1 MKPITLT
8 GKDNNFDF
16 IRFVA
21 ALLVIVNHSYYLLPV
36 VEDPLL
42 TFTSDRYNIGK
53 IAVAIFFII
62 SGILITQSF
71 TRAKSLF
78 NYFTSR
84 ALRIYPALIFVIFIT
99 VFILGPLLTTYS
111 LKEYFTATQTHKY
124 LLFNITMV
132 KAEYF
137 LPGVFESNHKEFVN
151 GSLWTLPNELA
162 CYIAVAIIG
171 LCRSMKIRAGMVLLV
186 LFLCVFHYKFLNEQ
200 KAAFFLHGL
209 YFASGALAY
218 SLRNKI
224 ILNKYAALI
233 AFFVLAINILFN
245 KFLLISVFIS
255 AFSMTYVILYLA
267 FANTRLF
274 KNFTK
279 HGDFSY
285 GLYIWGWPVQQIV
298 ILKVPNPTVFSFCLI
313 STGITLIMAFISWH
327 FIEKK
332 ALVLKKYIY
341 SRNAADNTIYT
352 ILQRNLTMLRLK
364 EVLMK
369 PTSIAPKKR
378 FI

>member
-1 MKPITLT
+1 MKPISLT
-8 GKDNNFDF
+8 GKENNFDF
-16 IRFVA
+16 IRFIA
-21 ALLVIVNHSYYLLPV
+21 ALLVIVNHSYFLLPV

-42 TFTSDRYNIGK
+42 TFTFDRYNIGK

-71 TRAKSLF
+71 QRAKSLF

-111 LKEYFTATQTHKY
+111 LQEYFAHTQTHKY
-124 LLFNITMV
+124 LLFNMTMV

-137 LPGVFESNHKEFVN
+137 LPGVFESNYREGFVN

-162 CYIAVAIIG
+162 CYVAVAIIG
-171 LCRSMKIRAGMVLLV
+171 MFRSRKVRAGMVLLV
-186 LFLCVFHYKFLNEQ
+186 LFLGVFHYKFLNEQ

-224 ILNKYAALI
+224 VLDKYAALI
-233 AFFVLAINILFN
+233 AFAVLVINILFN
-245 KFLLISVFIS
+245 KFLLASVFIS
-255 AFSMTYVILYLA
+255 AFTMTYVILYLA
-267 FANTRLF
+267 FTKTGWF

-285 GLYIWGWPVQQIV
+285 GLYIWGWPVQQV
-298 ILKVPNPTVFSFCLI
+298 VSMKVPNLTVFSFFLI
-313 STGITLIMAFISWH
+313 TTGITLVLAFISWH

-341 SRNAADNTIYT
+341 SKNAGDKTLYT
-352 ILQRNLTMLRLK
+352 VLNRNLTMLRLK

-369 PTSIAPKKR
+369 PQPRA
-378 FI
+378 

>member
-1 MKPITLT
+1 MKPISLS

-16 IRFVA
+16 IRFIA
-21 ALLVIVNHSYYLLPV
+21 ALLVIVNHSYFLLPV

-53 IAVAIFFII
+53 IAVAVFFII

-71 TRAKSLF
+71 QRTKSLF

-99 VFILGPLLTTYS
+99 VFLLGPLLTTYS
-111 LKEYFTATQTHKY
+111 LQEYFAATQTHKY

-137 LPGVFESNHKEFVN
+137 LPGVFENNFRQGFVN

-162 CYIAVAIIG
+162 CYVAVAIIG
-171 LCRSMKIRAGMVLLV
+171 MFRSRKMRAGMVLLV
-186 LFLCVFHYKFLNEQ
+186 LFLGVFHYKFLNEQ
-200 KAAFFLHGL
+200 KDAFFLHGL

-218 SLRNKI
+218 SLRNRI
-224 ILNKYAALI
+224 VLNKYAALI
-233 AFFVLAINILFN
+233 AFVVLVTNILFN
-245 KFLLISVFIS
+245 KLLLAS
-255 AFSMTYVILYLA
+255 AFITAFAMTYVILYLA
-267 FANTRLF
+267 FANTSKF

-285 GLYIWGWPVQQIV
+285 GLYIWGWPVQQV
-298 ILKVPNPTVFSFCLI
+298 VCMKVPNLTVFSFFLI
-313 STGITLIMAFISWH
+313 STAITFVFAFISWH

-341 SRNAADNTIYT
+341 SRNAADKTLYT
-352 ILQRNLTMLRLK
+352 LLQRNLTMLRLK

-369 PTSIAPKKR
+369 QETR
-378 FI
+378 V

>member
-1 MKPITLT
+1 MKPISLT
-8 GKDNNFDF
+8 GKENNFDF
-16 IRFVA
+16 IRFIA
-21 ALLVIVNHSYYLLPV
+21 ALLVIVNHSYFLLPV

-42 TFTSDRYNIGK
+42 TFTFDRYNIGK

-71 TRAKSLF
+71 QRAKSLF

-111 LKEYFTATQTHKY
+111 LQEYFAHTQTHKY
-124 LLFNITMV
+124 LLFNMTMV

-137 LPGVFESNHKEFVN
+137 LPGVFESNYREGFVN

-162 CYIAVAIIG
+162 CYVAVAIIG
-171 LCRSMKIRAGMVLLV
+171 MFRSRKVRAGMVLLV
-186 LFLCVFHYKFLNEQ
+186 LFLGVFHYKFLNEQ

-224 ILNKYAALI
+224 VLDKYAALI
-233 AFFVLAINILFN
+233 AFVVLVINILFN
-245 KFLLISVFIS
+245 KFLLASVFIS
-255 AFSMTYVILYLA
+255 AFTMTYVILYLA
-267 FANTRLF
+267 FTKTGWF

-285 GLYIWGWPVQQIV
+285 GLYIWGWPVQQV
-298 ILKVPNPTVFSFCLI
+298 VSMKVPNLTVFSFFLI
-313 STGITLIMAFISWH
+313 TTGITLVLAFISWH

-341 SRNAADNTIYT
+341 SKNAGDKTLYT
-352 ILQRNLTMLRLK
+352 VLNRNLTMLRLK

-369 PTSIAPKKR
+369 PQPRA
-378 FI
+378 